1 MDTDYTLWLDDIIND
16 ALGKAGDR
24 RSRVKGPGYSIR
36 PEMSQ
41 DVGFNEDTG
50 DDIGR
55 RERMAQAMYDC

>member
-1 MDTDYTLWLDDIIND
+1 MDTDDTLWLDDIIND

-36 PEMSQ
+36 PEVSQ

>member
-16 ALGKAGDR
+16 ALGKGSNR
-24 RSRVKGPGYSIR
+24 RGRIKGPGYSIR
-36 PEMSQ
+36 PEVPE